1 MEKSNKKEKIKT
13 YLKKHKKRVIII
25 SIIILIILINII
37 FSIFKPKEVEEEKLE
52 IVPIEKRSI
61 GTSIAATGV
70 IETSSTKNVVSTL
83 TGSEIKTVNVKEGDK
98 VTPGQVICTFDTSTV
113 QDALNTAQQSLG
125 ISQAQANIGIESAR
139 RNLNDAIK
147 NKDTQISTTQADV
160 DNALKAYQDA
170 QNQLDST
177 KKSLSTAQASLE
189 NLKKSGFDESKKMS
203 FETAKNSYEQSKNEY
218 NNQLQLVNNLKIQ
231 YNQYYNDDGTFI
243 GAGLQEETAE
253 VQQIKQDYLKEQA
266 TLAELKST
274 LDTKE
279 VSYKSAETEYSKYQT
294 IEPQYTALQTQIAQ
308 LQSSIPTLEQTVNSL
323 KTAYEKASQGLNTVA
338 TTADSTIASM
348 QDALNNAELSSNLNQ
363 TTQQAQINTYK
374 EQLDKGVLT
383 STVSGT
389 VTSVNVKPGDIYTG
403 ATIAVIEGV
412 EEFIIESEID
422 EYDIA
427 DIDVGMEVLIK
438 TDATRDEEL
447 RGRIIYVSASATTNQ
462 ASQMAG
468 MSASM
473 SASGNATYKIQ
484 ISLDTPNERLRLGM
498 NAKLSIITDSREN
511 VWAVPI
517 DAIHVR
523 DDGTKYIEVLNNE
536 NENIENKQELDVTTG
551 LESSYYVEISSS
563 KLTSGMQVVMPQVEA
578 NNSMETLIEL
588 MGADA
593 GL

>member
-37 FSIFKPKEVEEEKLE
+37 CSIFKPKEVEEEKLE
-52 IVPIEKRSI
+52 IAPIEKRSI

-70 IETSSTKNVVSTL
+70 IQTSTTKNVVSTL
-83 TGSEIKTVNVKEGDK
+83 TGSEIKTVNVKEGDT

-113 QDALNTAQQSLG
+113 QDALNTAEQSLG
-125 ISQAQANIGIESAR
+125 ISQAQANLGIESAR

-147 NKDTQISTTQADV
+147 NKDTQVSTTQADV
-160 DNALKAYQDA
+160 DSALKAYQDA
-170 QNQLDST
+170 QNQLENT
-177 KKSLSTAQASLE
+177 KKSLATAQSSLE

-203 FETAKNSYEQSKNEY
+203 FETAKNSYEQAKNEY

-231 YNQYYNDDGTFI
+231 YNQYYSDDGVFI
-243 GAGLQEETAE
+243 GAQPETSEA
-253 VQQIKQDYLKEQA
+253 QQIKQDYLKEQA
-266 TLAELKST
+266 TLAELKSS

-279 VSYKSAETEYSKYQT
+279 ASYKSAETEYSKYQS

-447 RGRIIYVSASATTNQ
+447 RGRVIYVSASASGSQ

>member
-1 MEKSNKKEKIKT
+1 MEKKKIDFKKIFKN
-13 YLKKHKKRVIII
+13 HKKKIIII
-25 SIIILIILINII
+25 SIIVLIILINII
-37 FSIFKPKEVEEEKLE
+37 SSIFKPKESEEDNLEVE
-52 IVPIEKRSI
+52 PIEKRSI

-70 IETSSTKNVVSTL
+70 IETSNTKNVVSTL
-83 TGSEIKTVNVKEGDK
+83 TGSEIKTVNVKEGDT

-113 QDALNTAQQSLG
+113 QDALNTAEQSLG
-125 ISQAQANIGIESAR
+125 ISQAQANLGIESAR

-147 NKDTQISTTQADV
+147 NKDTQISTTQTDV
-160 DNALKAYQDA
+160 NNALKAYQDA
-170 QNQLDST
+170 QNQLNNT
-177 KKSLSTAQASLE
+177 KKSLATAQASLE

-203 FETAKNSYEQSKNEY
+203 FETAKNAYEQAKNEY

-231 YNQYYNDDGTFI
+231 YDQYYDVS
-243 GAGLQEETAE
+243 GAFKGVDETQEIK
-253 VQQIKQDYLKEQA
+253 QIKQDYLKEQT
-266 TLAELKST
+266 TLAGLKSS
-274 LDTKE
+274 LDEKE
-279 VSYKSAETEYSKYQT
+279 ASYKSAESEYSKYQSM
-294 IEPQYTALQTQIAQ
+294 EPQYTALQTQITQ

-323 KTAYEKASQGLNTVA
+323 KSAYEKASQGLNTMA

-348 QDALNNAELSSNLNQ
+348 QDALSNAELSSNLNQ
-363 TTQQAQINTYK
+363 TTQQSQINAYK
-374 EQLDKGVLT
+374 EQLDKGILT

-403 ATIAVIEGV
+403 TTIAVIDGV
-412 EEFIIESEID
+412 EEFIIEAEID

-427 DIDVGMEVLIK
+427 DINVGMEVLIK

-447 RGRIIYVSASATTNQ
+447 EGRVIYVASSATDNQ
-462 ASQMAG
+462 ASAMAG
-468 MSASM
+468 MTTGM
-473 SASGNATYKIQ
+473 SSSGNATYKIQ

-536 NENIENKQELDVTTG
+536 NEKIENKQELDVTTG
-551 LESSYYVEISSS
+551 LESSYYVEINSS
-563 KLTSGMQVVMPQVEA
+563 KLTDGMQVVMPQVEKD
-578 NNSMETLIEL
+578 NSMETLIEL

>member
-1 MEKSNKKEKIKT
+1 MEKSNKKGKIKN
-13 YLKKHKKRVIII
+13 YFKNHKKRVIIL

-52 IVPIEKRSI
+52 IAPIEKRSI

-83 TGSEIKTVNVKEGDK
+83 TGSEVKTVNVKEGDT

-147 NKDTQISTTQADV
+147 NKDTQISSTQADV

-170 QNQLDST
+170 QNQLENT
-177 KKSLSTAQASLE
+177 KNSLATAQASLE
-189 NLKKSGFDESKKMS
+189 NLKKSGFDESKKIS
-203 FETAKNSYEQSKNEY
+203 FETAKNSYEQAKNEY

-231 YNQYYNDDGTFI
+231 YNQYYNDGGTFI
-243 GAGLQEETAE
+243 GAEPQEETQE

-266 TLAELKST
+266 TLAELKSS

-279 VSYKSAETEYSKYQT
+279 ASYKSAETEYSKYQT

-323 KTAYEKASQGLNTVA
+323 KTTYEKASQGLNTAA
-338 TTADSTIASM
+338 TSADSTIASM

-447 RGRIIYVSASATTNQ
+447 RGRVIYVSASATTNQ